1 MKHTVELNQR
11 DIQKV
16 LAAAYDV
23 DVSKVNVSYD
33 EIPIS
38 YGTSERY
45 KVRIYATIVT
55 SEDDA

>member
-1 MKHTVELNQR
+1 MKRIIELNQK

-23 DVSKVNVSYD
+23 DVTKVNVSYD
-33 EIPIS
+33 EIPIV

-55 SEDDA
+55 SEE